1 MLWLKLNCKDFHLC
15 CDNNFNQNYNS
26 KMSIKNIWAILL
38 FISPF
43 FVFSQQINTISPSS
57 IGTQGGQMLIGG
69 SNFGSTA
76 GKVYFNGQEI
86 VVSAWSNNIIK
97 VDIPEGTGTN
107 IPLQVQ
113 KSTGAMSNIL
123 ERFSYDFPIIQTV
136 TPIIGPA
143 AGGTLVTLS
152 GENFGPTGTSYV
164 TIGGVMATIVS
175 QTHTEINLI
184 TPAGRGDSPLVVW
197 VGNQSDFV
205 TFLYEGE
212 IGPVLPLEWLDFKA
226 YNTAGGIRLFWS
238 TVHERNTAFFD
249 IQRSKDGVIWQSLG
263 QIESRH
269 KGQGNYNWLDTKPLY
284 DVSYYRLRQLDFD
297 AKFSYSPTI
306 SIKNKS
312 ENTLL
317 VAPNPTRDFVTLEGY
332 SENTELTIVNS
343 VGQIVARTIL
353 RGASEQVNMAS
364 FTSGIYYFRL
374 KKDNTIAHLK
384 VMKL

>member
-1 MLWLKLNCKDFHLC
+1 
-15 CDNNFNQNYNS
+15 
-26 KMSIKNIWAILL
+26 MSIKNIWAILL

-226 YNTAGGIRLFWS
+226 FNTEGGIRLFWS
-238 TVHERNTAFFD
+238 TAHERNTAFFD

-284 DVSYYRLRQLDFD
+284 NVSYYRLRQLDFD